1 MNKKEL
7 EAKVADI
14 EQKLVALGDLNTL
27 IQSGAQLP
35 ALMSQAQ
42 TASTTAQ
49 AFLPQLE
56 TQQQTLKSLIEE
68 ITALKTELSSKSGEV
83 DTLTEKTT
91 VLQEKTD
98 ELRQET
104 LTQLGLAASEKL
116 SNSFEQVK
124 VELGKEKEKWFF
136 WLVGGVGA
144 LVVATGAI
152 ALWQVHEQ
160 GTLYHLGFLIKIA
173 LTSPL
178 VYFIVFVNR
187 EYSRARSLIE
197 EYTFK
202 AAIARSFEAYKEI
215 LQDAFSEQQ
224 ALIYQKKLDFMLEAV
239 TGLYSSPMRNVK
251 ANNTKEKELSPDI
264 VSQLKEHFFP
274 DPSRNS

>member
-7 EAKVADI
+7 EAKLAGID
-14 EQKLVALGDLNTL
+14 QKLAALGDLSTL
-27 IQSGAQLP
+27 VQSGAQLP
-35 ALMSQAQ
+35 ALISQAQ
-42 TASTTAQ
+42 TATTTAQ

-56 TQQQTLKSLIEE
+56 TQQQTLKTLVEE
-68 ITALKTELSSKSGEV
+68 IAALKTELTTKSGDFDE
-83 DTLTEKTT
+83 LTTKTEE
-91 VLQEKTD
+91 LQTKTD
-98 ELRQET
+98 SLRQET

-124 VELGKEKEKWFF
+124 VELGKEKDKWFS
-136 WLVGGVGA
+136 WLVGGVVV
-144 LVVATGAI
+144 LVLATIAI
-152 ALWQVHEQ
+152 ALWQVKEQ

-178 VYFIVFVNR
+178 VYFVVFVNR
-187 EYSRARSLIE
+187 EYNRVRSLIE

-215 LQDAFSEQQ
+215 LQDAFSEHQ
-224 ALIYQKKLDFMLEAV
+224 ALVYQKKLDFILEAV

-251 ANNTKEKELSPDI
+251 VNNAREKEISPDI
-264 VSQLKEHFFP
+264 LTQLKEQFFSDTP
-274 DPSRNS
+274 KS